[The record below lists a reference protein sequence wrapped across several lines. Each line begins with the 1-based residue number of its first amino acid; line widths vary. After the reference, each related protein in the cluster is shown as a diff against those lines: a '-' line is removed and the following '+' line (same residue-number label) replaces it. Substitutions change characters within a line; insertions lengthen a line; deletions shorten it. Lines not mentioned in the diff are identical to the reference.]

1 MPDGEKKTDTILLH
15 SCCAPCSSYC
25 LLYLTRS
32 LQVTVFYDNPNITDR
47 QEYEKRVA
55 EQIRL
60 IEIYNRYAKEVAVN
74 TPESGEGGCDIG
86 LKERLLR
93 EMESLNSERFQ
104 KHPDLA
110 EWIAQQLAF
119 PRYEIGFEKG
129 PYEPERFWQIAQ
141 GLEDS
146 PERGPRCH
154 KCYRLR
160 LEDTAKAV
168 AGFDLFATTLTL
180 SPLKDAKA
188 INRIGCEIA
197 SQYETAY
204 LETDFKKNN
213 GYLISI
219 LLSELFGLYRQNYCG
234 CEFSK
239 NNTVKA
245 ADGS

>member
-1 MPDGEKKTDTILLH
+1 MPEGGKKTDTILLH

-32 LQVTVFYDNPNITDR
+32 YRVTVFYDNPNITDL

-55 EQIRL
+55 EQVRL
-60 IEIYNRYAKEVAVN
+60 IEIYNRYAGEAASHAK
-74 TPESGEGGCDIG
+74 ESGEDGIG
-86 LKERLLR
+86 IRDRLMAK
-93 EMESLNSERFQ
+93 MEKLDSDRFR

-110 EWIAQQLAF
+110 VWIAEQLAF
-119 PRYEIGFEKG
+119 PRCEIGFVKG
-129 PYEPERFWQIAQ
+129 AYEPERFYEIAN

-146 PERGPRCH
+146 SERGPRCH

-160 LEDTAKAV
+160 LEDTAKAA
-168 AGFDLFATTLTL
+168 AGFDYFATTLTL

-188 INRIGCEIA
+188 INRIGEEIA
-197 SQYETAY
+197 PLYDAAY
-204 LETDFKKNN
+204 LATDFKKNN
-213 GYLISI
+213 GYLLSI

-239 NNTVKA
+239 NNTAKTT
-245 ADGS
+245 D